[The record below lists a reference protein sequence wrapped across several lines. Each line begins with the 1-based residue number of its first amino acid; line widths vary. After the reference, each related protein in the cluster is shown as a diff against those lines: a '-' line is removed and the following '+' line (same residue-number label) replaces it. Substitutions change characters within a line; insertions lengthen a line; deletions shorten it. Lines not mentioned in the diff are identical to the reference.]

1 MPGTRPGR
9 FAVVFAWSGALIFVV
24 ALLYFLYSYLVR
36 FGAVPSSG
44 APAVSIGVNALLFS
58 SFALHHSLL
67 ARTRAKAWISRLLPP
82 ALERS
87 VYTWT
92 ASLLFL
98 ATCAWWQP
106 VPGELYRLHA
116 ALAWLGYAAQ
126 GAGLLLTFMGSAK
139 LDVLDLAGVR
149 PVLDAR
155 CGREPRHIP
164 LETTG
169 WYGVVRHPVYLSWA
183 LFVFGVPHMTAT
195 RFTFAVISTLY
206 IALAIPLEERTL
218 VQVFGQ
224 DYREYQ
230 RKVRWR
236 MIPGIY

>member
-1 MPGTRPGR
+1 M
-9 FAVVFAWSGALIFVV
+9 FVA

-36 FGAVPSSG
+36 FGTVTASG
-44 APAVSIGVNALLFS
+44 PPAVSIGVDALLFS

-67 ARTRAKAWISRLLPP
+67 ARTCAKAWISRRLPP

-98 ATCAWWQP
+98 GTCASWRP
-106 VPGELYRLHA
+106 VPGEIYRLDA
-116 ALAWLGYAAQ
+116 SLAWLGYGVQ
-126 GAGLLLTFMGSAK
+126 GAGLVLTFMGSAK

-149 PVLDAR
+149 PVVDAR
-155 CGREPRHIP
+155 SGREPRHVP

-169 WYGVVRHPVYLSWA
+169 WYGVVRHPVYLAWA
-183 LFVFGVPHMTAT
+183 LFVFGAPHMTAT

-218 VQVFGQ
+218 MQVFGA
-224 DYREYQ
+224 DYRDYR